1 MTFREVKADLL
12 KGASYCV
19 DYQYLAKLL
28 YNPEKKNIL
37 FHQNDYTF
45 LLKRLYFFIETIIRF
60 AETVI
65 CLWCV
70 LPLSGCENAVYL
82 KDLESRQ
89 NPAKW
94 HIRAGLLVK
103 NIDLA

>member
-19 DYQYLAKLL
+19 DYQYFAKRL
-28 YNPEKKNIL
+28 YNPEKTIIL

-60 AETVI
+60 DETI
-65 CLWCV
+65 MCLWCI
-70 LPLSGCENAVYL
+70 LTLTGCEIAIYL
-82 KDLESRQ
+82 NDLDSRQ

-94 HIRAGLLVK
+94 HIRAGLLV
-103 NIDLA
+103 